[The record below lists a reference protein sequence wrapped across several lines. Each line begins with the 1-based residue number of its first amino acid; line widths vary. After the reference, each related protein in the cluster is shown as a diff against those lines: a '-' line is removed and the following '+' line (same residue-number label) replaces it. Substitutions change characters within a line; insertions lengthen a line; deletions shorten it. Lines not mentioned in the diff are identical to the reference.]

1 MQTPKAWK
9 VTASTGQDL
18 EVAPCKV
25 VEVELQVVGGRH
37 SWTLGKQNRCC
48 QEGKQMLQEE
58 VAHPGS
64 TLRWKKTGRREL
76 KRPEKQYSAS
86 VQVNQKSQD
95 NLHAGGPGSRAAVR
109 PGEARHCASC
119 EG

>member
-9 VTASTGQDL
+9 VTASTGQGL

-25 VEVELQVVGGRH
+25 VEVELQVVGGQH
-37 SWTLGKQNRCC
+37 SWTLGRQNRCC

-64 TLRWKKTGRREL
+64 TWPRCMVTLCKVIKHL
-76 KRPEKQYSAS
+76 P
-86 VQVNQKSQD
+86 
-95 NLHAGGPGSRAAVR
+95 
-109 PGEARHCASC
+109 
-119 EG
+119 

>member
-9 VTASTGQDL
+9 VTALTGQDL

-25 VEVELQVVGGRH
+25 VEVELQVVGGQSEVVGGQH
-37 SWTLGKQNRCC
+37 SWTLGRQNRCC

-64 TLRWKKTGRREL
+64 TWPRCMVTLCKVVKHL
-76 KRPEKQYSAS
+76 P
-86 VQVNQKSQD
+86 
-95 NLHAGGPGSRAAVR
+95 
-109 PGEARHCASC
+109 
-119 EG
+119 